1 MDKTSLMGPFKELNC
16 LDDTKTSFLG
26 PLNSLF
32 FYKKI
37 LHALKALKALKPIKA

>member
-26 PLNSLF
+26 PLNSLL